1 MTTQKGLI
9 SIITGFLFSFLIPA
23 IGFYYLGLLY
33 AILFLIGYLGGFIL
47 WILLPSR
54 ASWASLKIPYW
65 LTLLA
70 FLLLHKVEE
79 NRMKFFEVVSEKI
92 TGGTVPEFSVG
103 LVIGLLVLPIGAWLV
118 IPLLLKRGH
127 ELGYYAIWM
136 LFVSMGVTELA
147 HYVLPFMTNEPYG
160 YFPGMLSVI
169 VLAPLAWWGMY
180 RLFKKDRIADL
191 PERVAG
197 Y

>member
-1 MTTQKGLI
+1 MTPQKGPTN
-9 SIITGFLFSFLIPA
+9 IILGFLFSLLISS
-23 IGFYYLGLLY
+23 IGYYYLGLLY
-33 AILFLIGYLGGFIL
+33 AVLFLIGYLGGFIL

-79 NRMKFFEVVSEKI
+79 NRMKFFEIVSEKI
-92 TGGTVPEFSVG
+92 TGGTVPELSVG
-103 LVIGLLVLPIGAWLV
+103 LVIGLLVLPIGAWLA
-118 IPLLLKRGH
+118 IPLLLKREY
-127 ELGYYAIWM
+127 ELGYYAIWT

-147 HYVLPFMTNEPYG
+147 HYILPFMTNEPYG

-169 VLAPLAWWGMY
+169 VLAPLAWWGIS
-180 RLFKKDRIADL
+180 RLLKKDRITN
-191 PERVAG
+191 
-197 Y
+197 